1 MSGLHHPPAGRQCKG
16 CTTLSEYPLV
26 WTWKAGGLR
35 TLDRAGDRC
44 RILAR
49 GRMNSVLIEFKDGER
64 AVVSGNGL
72 RRAEA
77 WREVAK
83 RGGTDTRTD
92 TKFSGERKAKPCK
105 RGELGRGN

>member
-1 MSGLHHPPAGRQCKG
+1 
-16 CTTLSEYPLV
+16 LSDYPLIWV
-26 WTWKAGGLR
+26 WKARGLPPSTGR
-35 TLDRAGDRC
+35 GDRC

-64 AVVSGNGL
+64 AVVSGSGL

-92 TKFSGERKAKPCK
+92 AKFSGERKAKPCK

>member
-1 MSGLHHPPAGRQCKG
+1 M
-16 CTTLSEYPLV
+16 SEYPLV
-26 WTWKAGGLR
+26 WTWKAPVFGPS
-35 TLDRAGDRC
+35 TARASSAGSS
-44 RILAR
+44 R

-72 RRAEA
+72 RRAEK

-92 TKFSGERKAKPCK
+92 TKRRSSSVSY
-105 RGELGRGN
+105 

>member
-1 MSGLHHPPAGRQCKG
+1 MEGARSP
-16 CTTLSEYPLV
+16 
-26 WTWKAGGLR
+26 
-35 TLDRAGDRC
+35 TLDRAGRPLPDPGARADEFGPDRVQRRRAGGRFRQ
-44 RILAR
+44 RIEAR
-49 GRMNSVLIEFKDGER
+49 GSVARSGEAWRSVFSMTCAEF
-64 AVVSGNGL
+64 
-72 RRAEA
+72 EA